1 MALVLAMC
9 ILMLVTLTVLSG
21 TQTALQAMKSA
32 RQQRDRQ
39 VAFQAAEAALADA
52 EVDIEGGADGASARA
67 ALFAPGSAVGFVA
80 ACGDGVNLGLCQS
93 AAGIAPPLW
102 QGIDLAGD
110 SARTVAY
117 GSFTGAAMPTGQGTL
132 PARLPRYIIELVPL
146 AMAGE
151 DAAAP
156 SCNFYRIT
164 AIGFGARPQT
174 QVVLQTYYRK
184 LNATEP
190 P

>member
-1 MALVLAMC
+1 
-9 ILMLVTLTVLSG
+9 
-21 TQTALQAMKSA
+21 
-32 RQQRDRQ
+32 
-39 VAFQAAEAALADA
+39 
-52 EVDIEGGADGASARA
+52 
-67 ALFAPGSAVGFVA
+67 
-80 ACGDGVNLGLCQS
+80 
-93 AAGIAPPLW
+93 
-102 QGIDLAGD
+102 
-110 SARTVAY
+110 
-117 GSFTGAAMPTGQGTL
+117 
-132 PARLPRYIIELVPL
+132 
-146 AMAGE
+146 MAGE